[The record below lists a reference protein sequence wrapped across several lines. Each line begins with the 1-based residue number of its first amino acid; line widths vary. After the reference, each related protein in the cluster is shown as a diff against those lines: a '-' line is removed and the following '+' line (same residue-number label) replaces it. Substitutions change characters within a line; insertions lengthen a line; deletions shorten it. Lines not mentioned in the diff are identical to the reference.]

1 MPTTY
6 RSPARDSS
14 RRTARR
20 RIAGERK
27 PREGSPARSSQAQSS
42 QAQSSQ
48 AKKAPV
54 RLRKPTRRPTERLQR
69 DPRSE
74 ADRPSRWMLVV
85 ASLLLVAVVAEA
97 VLLVRG
103 QLEARAEQQR
113 AEALGSALTDAP
125 ARAEK
130 AAAALLSYSHTS
142 IEEDISRTTP
152 FLTADYSEDYESTMR
167 DVVAGPA
174 KQTKATVTAE
184 VLSTAVV
191 DAGPER
197 TDVLVFVNQET
208 ESTNS
213 DEPRTALNRA
223 ILTMVKRDGAWVVSN
238 LKGL

>member
-6 RSPARDSS
+6 KSPARDSS

-27 PREGSPARSSQAQSS
+27 PREVSPAKASP
-42 QAQSSQ
+42 
-48 AKKAPV
+48 AKKAPL
-54 RLRKPTRRPTERLQR
+54 RLRKPTRRPPERPQR
-69 DPRSE
+69 DSRSE
-74 ADRPSRWMLVV
+74 AERPSRWMLVV

-113 AEALGSALTDAP
+113 AEALDSALTDAP

-142 IEEDISRTTP
+142 IDKDISRTTP

-184 VLSTAVV
+184 VLSTAVL
-191 DAGPER
+191 DAGSER

-213 DEPRTALNRA
+213 DQPRTALNRA

>member
-1 MPTTY
+1 
-6 RSPARDSS
+6 
-14 RRTARR
+14 
-20 RIAGERK
+20 
-27 PREGSPARSSQAQSS
+27 
-42 QAQSSQ
+42 
-48 AKKAPV
+48 
-54 RLRKPTRRPTERLQR
+54 
-69 DPRSE
+69 
-74 ADRPSRWMLVV
+74 MLVV

-113 AEALGSALTDAP
+113 AEALDSALTDAP

-142 IEEDISRTTP
+142 IDEDISRATP

-191 DAGPER
+191 DAGSER